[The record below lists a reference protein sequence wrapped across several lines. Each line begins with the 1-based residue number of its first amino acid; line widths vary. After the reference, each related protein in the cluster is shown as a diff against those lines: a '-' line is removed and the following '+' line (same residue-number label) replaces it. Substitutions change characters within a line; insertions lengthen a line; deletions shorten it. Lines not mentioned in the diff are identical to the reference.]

1 MKRLVGGLAA
11 IGIGLGLVGAAARSL
26 AQPPAAAP
34 VSAVTASMRQ
44 MGGARGGVGGG
55 PRGGGARAG
64 PPPPGP
70 PPANTAGAARLD
82 TLAGQLPGWFAAP
95 VTGAPTRSKP
105 EVWSDAKGFAAAAQ
119 ALKAQT
125 ARLASLSDAG
135 DVAALRAQAP
145 SVGAACKACHDVYR
159 APEQK

>member
-11 IGIGLGLVGAAARSL
+11 IGIGLGLAGAAAQSL

-34 VSAVTASMRQ
+34 VSAVTVSMRQ
-44 MGGARGGVGGG
+44 MGGAQ
-55 PRGGGARAG
+55 RALG
-64 PPPPGP
+64 TELAKETPD
-70 PPANTAGAARLD
+70 PAAIKAAAARLD